1 MWTLLVVGFLPGIV
15 RGLHRAVRHL
25 FRPSGDA
32 VPLAELALPASA
44 ILLDRGLRF
53 ALYAF
58 AIALLVWGWGL
69 DVGALAAQQS
79 PGARLAQGF
88 LHAIVILLVADLL
101 WKLARTA
108 IDRQLAQ
115 SAPVAGEH
123 VHDLPPDEARR
134 RARLRTLLPILRIV
148 LFVVVAVTALLMA
161 LSELGVQIAPLI
173 AGAGV
178 VGVAVGFGSQTLV
191 KDIIS
196 GMFYLLDD
204 AFRVGEYIVSGNYR
218 GTVEGFSLRSIRLRH
233 HRGPVYTVPFG
244 MLGAVQNLSRDW
256 VIDKVTVGVTYD
268 TDLDLVKKVV
278 KQVSKEIMADP
289 DLGQGDPGAAE
300 VARRGRDG
308 RLCHS
313 GPDEIHGQARR
324 AVRGPARHLRQDQEG
339 VRRQRHQFRL
349 PDRHRG
355 GGEGHVNAAIAQQ
368 AIALT
373 QKPANA

>member
-1 MWTLLVVGFLPGIV
+1 M
-15 RGLHRAVRHL
+15 
-25 FRPSGDA
+25 
-32 VPLAELALPASA
+32 
-44 ILLDRGLRF
+44 
-53 ALYAF
+53 
-58 AIALLVWGWGL
+58 
-69 DVGALAAQQS
+69 
-79 PGARLAQGF
+79 
-88 LHAIVILLVADLL
+88 
-101 WKLARTA
+101 
-108 IDRQLAQ
+108 
-115 SAPVAGEH
+115 AGEH

-256 VIDKVTVGVTYD
+256 VIDKITVGVTYD

-289 DLGQGDPGAAE
+289 TLAKGILEPLKSQGVAAMGDFAIQVRMKFMAKPGE
-300 VARRGRDG
+300 QFVV
-308 RLCHS
+308 
-313 GPDEIHGQARR
+313 RR
-324 AVRGPARHLRQDQEG
+324 AIYDKIKKAFDANGINFAFPTVTVA
-339 VRRQRHQFRL
+339 
-349 PDRHRG
+349 
-355 GGEGHVNAAIAQQ
+355 GEGQMNAAIAQQ